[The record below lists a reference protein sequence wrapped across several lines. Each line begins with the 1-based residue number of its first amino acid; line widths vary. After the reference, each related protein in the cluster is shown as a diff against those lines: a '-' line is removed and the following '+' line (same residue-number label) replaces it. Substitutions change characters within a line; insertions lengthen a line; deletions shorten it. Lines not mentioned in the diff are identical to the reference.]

1 MQFDQLKRRDFITLL
16 GGAAAVIPLTRAV
29 AQRRPVRIGWLVFG
43 GATLGPIDQSLK
55 DALAERGL
63 VDGRSIELLYRYAN
77 GVPAEL
83 PNLAQELVAQKPDL
97 LLAIGGDIIKALFD
111 ASKGTIPIAGA
122 VSDSPMR
129 AGIAAS
135 LARPSK
141 NFTGLTFLTDE
152 MAEKRMELLKDVVP
166 STRRVA
172 AIFNPQHLDDEMRFA
187 RRGAD
192 SLGIELTAY
201 PINDVAELDKALD
214 AASASGA
221 DSLFVIASRM
231 TNFFAAKIAK
241 YGEER
246 QLPVIASWREFA
258 TAGAL
263 LSYGP
268 SRAFEAKRLA
278 GYVEKI
284 VNGAKPADL
293 PTEQPVK
300 FELVINLKTARALGL
315 NISRDF
321 LLRADELIE

>member
-1 MQFDQLKRRDFITLL
+1 VKRRDFLML
-16 GGAAAVIPLTRAV
+16 VGGAATIIPLTPAV
-29 AQRRPVRIGWLVFG
+29 AQRRPFRIGWLVFG

-63 VDGRSIELLYRYAN
+63 VDGRSIQLLYRCAN
-77 GVPAEL
+77 GIPAEL
-83 PNLAQELVAQKPDL
+83 PKLAEELVAQKPDL

-135 LARPSK
+135 LARPSY

-172 AIFNPQHLDDEMRFA
+172 AIFNPQHLDDEMTFA

-201 PINDVAELDKALD
+201 PINNVAELDKALG
-214 AASASGA
+214 AASAA

-268 SRAFEAKRLA
+268 SRVFEAKRLA

-293 PTEQPVK
+293 PIEQPVK

-321 LLRADELIE
+321 QLRADEVIE